1 MEQEATQELIC
12 VQSHEPLP
20 VAMGG
25 IAPAE
30 SDVALCE
37 SDQSGVGDGDA
48 MGVGAEIA
56 QHMFRSAEERLGV
69 NDPVVAE
76 QYSQPCAEGVWL
88 GKRQQAAVELEF
100 TSMESV
106 AKSGDELAA
115 EDAVVYENRKKEQ
128 FDNRSWFEP
137 AVKEA
142 RIPRLTWHTLRH
154 TFCSWPAMAGA
165 TTREIMEAA
174 GHKTVSQAARY
185 SHLPP
190 QHTQSVVDR
199 IAGTGTANS
208 NMHQNEHRKKS
219 NATKKS
225 AGGRNS
231 SR

>member
-56 QHMFRSAEERLGV
+56 QHMFRSAEGRLGV

-115 EDAVVYENRKKEQ
+115 EDAVEHADGQEEGSPRG
-128 FDNRSWFEP
+128 DP
-137 AVKEA
+137 A
-142 RIPRLTWHTLRH
+142 
-154 TFCSWPAMAGA
+154 
-165 TTREIMEAA
+165 
-174 GHKTVSQAARY
+174 
-185 SHLPP
+185 
-190 QHTQSVVDR
+190 
-199 IAGTGTANS
+199 
-208 NMHQNEHRKKS
+208 
-219 NATKKS
+219 
-225 AGGRNS
+225 
-231 SR
+231 